1 MVALNRSGRSA
12 VAPCFEQCLQIAED
26 FLMRLK
32 RSHGGLSR

>member
-32 RSHGGLSR
+32 HGHDGISR